1 MLRFASPRPSL
12 ICGGFLWPSVLAD
25 IFLTYSL
32 PQPPLYPDLGLWS
45 VEWCVPGLT
54 HWNFAH
60 CLEDNLGGNEPAR
73 VFPPHFW
80 PQGWGRG
87 RAGQNNWAEI
97 GRQRFPG
104 CHLAKG
110 LSLGILWPFL
120 GTSSW
125 SLAQVLGKDERVGAS
140 ESRREELCGVPGF
153 RGLRSTVGSQE
164 VPGPVSEPLQA

>member
-1 MLRFASPRPSL
+1 MWGRTVWTQDILASLRFASPRPSL

-87 RAGQNNWAEI
+87 AGRAEQ
-97 GRQRFPG
+97 
-104 CHLAKG
+104 
-110 LSLGILWPFL
+110 LG
-120 GTSSW
+120 
-125 SLAQVLGKDERVGAS
+125 
-140 ESRREELCGVPGF
+140 
-153 RGLRSTVGSQE
+153 
-164 VPGPVSEPLQA
+164 